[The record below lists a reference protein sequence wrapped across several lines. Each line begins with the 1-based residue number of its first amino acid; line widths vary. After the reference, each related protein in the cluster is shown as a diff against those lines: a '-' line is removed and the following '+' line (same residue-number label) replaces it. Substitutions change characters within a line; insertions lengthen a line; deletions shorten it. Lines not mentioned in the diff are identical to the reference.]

1 MHALG
6 EERGW
11 PVAWD
16 WLRCEPRSL
25 PRQQTSNS
33 LLLGGG
39 SQYFPGCKRQH
50 GSCSLSMKYPRLYC
64 KPI

>member
-11 PVAWD
+11 AVAWD

-25 PRQQTSNS
+25 PRQQTSNT

-39 SQYFPGCKRQH
+39 HSISQDARD
-50 GSCSLSMKYPRLYC
+50 SVEAAR
-64 KPI
+64 